1 MLAAVWSDLHHQ
13 RGGSQNLVQGLQL
26 WQAKALRQLE
36 QLA

>member
-1 MLAAVWSDLHHQ
+1 MQAAALSDPRHL
-13 RGGSQNLVQGLQL
+13 RGEFQNLDQGLQL